1 MNSAAPILVASLV
14 MMGLTQTPAQPP
26 AQPPAGQQQPPA
38 KPPAKPGGQASRTPA
53 PNARQ
58 SLTITVTN
66 LDGRTLP
73 GVWVKAT
80 GPVDREAPTDDSGT
94 VVLRNML
101 PGTYRVRFEHDDY
114 VTFEKEVTQAAR
126 ALTVN
131 VALNAAPPKAAP
143 PPTPPPPQPVA
154 TTGVGTPAKP
164 TALSIIDLF
173 EKNFVGGQPQRLTP
187 VACTSTSTSSLL
199 QVNNPLAQHAHDDAD
214 EVLYVIAGE
223 GVQQMSGRETRLEA
237 GVYVVV
243 PRGTSHSLT
252 KRGSRPLVL
261 LSTLEGKGC
270 TP

>member
-1 MNSAAPILVASLV
+1 MKSVAPILTVSVFL
-14 MMGLTQTPAQPP
+14 MGFTQAPAQPP
-26 AQPPAGQQQPPA
+26 TQPPAGQQPPA
-38 KPPAKPGGQASRTPA
+38 KPTSQTSRTPA
-53 PNARQ
+53 PSARQ
-58 SLTITVTN
+58 ALTITVTN
-66 LDGRTLP
+66 LEGRTLP

-114 VTFEKEVTQAAR
+114 VTFEREVTQAAR
-126 ALTVN
+126 ALAIN

-143 PPTPPPPQPVA
+143 PAPPPPQPVA
-154 TTGVGTPAKP
+154 TTGVGTPARP
-164 TALSIIDLF
+164 AALSIIDLF
-173 EKNFVGGQPQRLTP
+173 EKNFVGSQPQRLTP

-243 PRGTSHSLT
+243 PRGMAHSLT

-261 LSTLEGKGC
+261 LSTLQGKGC